1 MAMPGG
7 ITKAPG
13 GAAPETAC
21 AEPEAAEF
29 AVPPEEVASGA
40 VVSSI
45 GGGVAEE
52 EDSDAGDFSR
62 ADMLVRDGF

>member
-1 MAMPGG
+1 MPGG

-13 GAAPETAC
+13 GAAPGTAC
-21 AEPEAAEF
+21 AEPEAPGF

-40 VVSSI
+40 VVSPI

-52 EDSDAGDFSR
+52 EDSDPGDFSR
-62 ADMLVRDGF
+62 ADMLVRDRF